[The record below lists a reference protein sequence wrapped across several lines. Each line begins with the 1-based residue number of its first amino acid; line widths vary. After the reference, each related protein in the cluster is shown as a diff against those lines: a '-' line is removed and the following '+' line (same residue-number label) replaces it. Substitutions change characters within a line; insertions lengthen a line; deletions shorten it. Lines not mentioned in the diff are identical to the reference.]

1 MTALVLLAL
10 GVHDLAAV
18 APGPGARRPWVRLVA
33 AVAAAT
39 AGALALLV
47 SGAGLPVTLAAL
59 ATALGAAGVWH
70 ALAPVRRPVWRT
82 AAVGAVVVLAVAEH
96 TGGLAGPARPPGLT
110 LLAAGLVLLETS
122 NRVTRDVL
130 DLAGRPSG
138 ETAGEEAPDAAGA
151 ADGPGLRGGRFIG
164 PMERLLMAALGL
176 MGAWQAVAAIMAA
189 KGIVRFPEIA
199 QDARAQDPKGGPAG
213 ASAEEFLIGSLA
225 SWTLA
230 AGAGVLV
237 HLALGPA

>member
-10 GVHDLAAV
+10 GVHDLTAV
-18 APGPGARRPWVRLVA
+18 APGPAARRPWVRLAA
-33 AVAAAT
+33 AVAAAVV
-39 AGALALLV
+39 GALALLV

-59 ATALGAAGVWH
+59 ATALGAAGIWH
-70 ALAPVRRPVWRT
+70 ALAPARRPVWRT

-96 TGGLAGPARPPGLT
+96 TGGLAGPATPSGLT
-110 LLAAGLVLLETS
+110 LLAAGLVLLETA

-138 ETAGEEAPDAAGA
+138 EMTEGDPDA